1 MMAFFNGCD
10 IDIKTITELAAEG
23 LSLNSMSKVTGHSKN
38 DIQAALI
45 RNNIPYTKHVKERFI
60 NVDGVMMSLKDACES
75 KGFIREAMYAW
86 RVKRGLNEQEGFDA
100 YIIYQQSKR
109 AIDKPILTFKNATV
123 LYKKERYTLDAISDK
138 LRLNKSHFEMFMRH
152 NRYGQNAFERY
163 CWMRGL

>member
-1 MMAFFNGCD
+1 MLFR
-10 IDIKTITELAAEG
+10 
-23 LSLNSMSKVTGHSKN
+23 SKVTGHSK
-38 DIQAALI
+38 DGIKAALE
-45 RNNIPYTKHVKERFI
+45 RNNIPYTMGIRERFVT
-60 NVDGVMMSLKDACES
+60 VDGVLMSLGDACNAQGFSRES
-75 KGFIREAMYAW
+75 MYAW

-123 LYKKERYTLDAISDK
+123 IYKKERYTLDAISDK
-138 LRLNKSHFEMFMRH
+138 LKLNKSHFEMFMRH